1 MWWTKKN
8 VSVPHRSSC
17 WIVKQN
23 FIKTFF
29 FHSNFSLLLLLFS
42 LCSLFASLLGVCFC
56 CCCSRFFSLFYHS
69 TNSRGL
75 GKRRRRRRTTMLSVK
90 SSEDLKKIKA
100 KLTLHNQ
107 FHSRCD
113 VRASTWLVVIQMLND
128 IYNGETQRA
137 SLLLT
142 SAGVVFLLLWE
153 IFSLFSG
160 LRPMNEHIS
169 AVLMIIVD
177 RNDNI
182 SVVF

>member
-1 MWWTKKN
+1 
-8 VSVPHRSSC
+8 
-17 WIVKQN
+17 
-23 FIKTFF
+23 
-29 FHSNFSLLLLLFS
+29 
-42 LCSLFASLLGVCFC
+42 
-56 CCCSRFFSLFYHS
+56 
-69 TNSRGL
+69 
-75 GKRRRRRRTTMLSVK
+75 MLSVK

-153 IFSLFSG
+153 IFSPFFSG

-169 AVLMIIVD
+169 AMLMIIVD
-177 RNDNI
+177 RNENI